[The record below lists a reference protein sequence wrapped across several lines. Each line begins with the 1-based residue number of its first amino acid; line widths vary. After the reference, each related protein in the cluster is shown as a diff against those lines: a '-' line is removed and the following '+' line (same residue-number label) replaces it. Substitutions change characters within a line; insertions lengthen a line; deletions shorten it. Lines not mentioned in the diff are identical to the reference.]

1 MGFSFDLQ
9 LRDAWPG
16 KAKKMAAARNRGAS
30 GDGKKIKTS
39 NKVPGDCTDD
49 NTILYI
55 EGTECMRVSLGCA
68 PCNWCQGY
76 PANLEASLTSHAAM
90 HWTQPISG

>member
-1 MGFSFDLQ
+1 MSFSFDLQ

-49 NTILYI
+49 NTI
-55 EGTECMRVSLGCA
+55 V
-68 PCNWCQGY
+68 
-76 PANLEASLTSHAAM
+76 
-90 HWTQPISG
+90 